1 MRNPR
6 IFTPHP
12 LAGAATLTLD
22 EQASHHLARVLRFQT
37 GYTLTLFNG
46 DGCEYPATITAIDK
60 RSVTVALAEQLVA
73 ARESPLAIHLGIA
86 ISKGDRMDLVVQK
99 AVELGVASI
108 TPLLSERVEVR
119 LQGERAEKK
128 IQHWQGIVIAAC
140 EQCARNRIPPL
151 HPMAALH
158 DWIATVQA
166 ERKFVLHH
174 RSDSSLGAIAP
185 APASVALLIG
195 PEGGLSDAEIGAAER
210 AGFAALRLGP
220 RVLRTETAPLA
231 ALAILQYA
239 FGDLCG

>member
-6 IFTPHP
+6 IFTPQV
-12 LAGAATLTLD
+12 LASDVTLTLD
-22 EQASHHLARVLRFQT
+22 EQASHHLSRVLRFQT

-46 DGCEYPATITAIDK
+46 DGSEYPATITAVDK
-60 RSVTVALAEQLVA
+60 RSVTVAIAGKVA
-73 ARESPLAIHLGIA
+73 TDRESPFAIHLGIA

-119 LQGERAEKK
+119 LHGERAEKK

-140 EQCARNRIPPL
+140 EQCARNRVPQLNPI
-151 HPMAALH
+151 AALH
-158 DWIATVQA
+158 DWIADVQA

-174 RSDSSLGAIAP
+174 RSAIQLGTVATAP
-185 APASVALLIG
+185 TSAALLIG
-195 PEGGLSDAEIGAAER
+195 PEGGLSDSEISAAER
-210 AGFAALRLGP
+210 ADFSPLRLGP

-231 ALAILQYA
+231 AITVLQYA
-239 FGDLCG
+239 FGDLNR